1 MTNKNK
7 NKNISSHI
15 NVIKKKMAD
24 AIGSR
29 IAGPYQLHK
38 NLKTDALRW

>member
-1 MTNKNK
+1 MTKKKNK
-7 NKNISSHI
+7 NKNLSSHK

-29 IAGPYQLHK
+29 IAGPCPV
-38 NLKTDALRW
+38 A